1 MPTKTISVSADN
13 PQAASGQDAGQ
24 SGLGMVGAL
33 VQSFNALLRLVA
45 NAAYSAAAVA
55 IATVT
60 TQVKTTA
67 TLTYL
72 ISGVF
77 KTKAATD
84 NFWTVAILQ
93 AASGFAVIPIGS
105 AAMFLFLID
114 AAGVASVIQ
123 GPVGV
128 GAAPAVPADTIPE
141 DKCIAGTCKVVS
153 ASATF
158 TPGTDAWNKAGLA
171 FTFADGYD
179 ASLVG
184 AYRITTRV

>member
-1 MPTKTISVSADN
+1 MATKTTMVTADFLR
-13 PQAASGQDAGQ
+13 AATGQDAGS

-33 VQSFNALLRLVA
+33 VQSFNALLRLMA
-45 NAAYSAAAVA
+45 NMALSAAAVA
-55 IATVT
+55 IATTT

-67 TLTYL
+67 TFNFL

-84 NFWTVAILQ
+84 QFWTVAIIQ
-93 AASGFAVIPIGS
+93 AAAGFANIPIGS
-105 AAMFLFLID
+105 AAIFLFLID
-114 AAGVASVIQ
+114 AAGVATVIQ

-141 DKCIAGTCKVVS
+141 DRAIVGTCKVVS
-153 ASATF
+153 TSAAF
-158 TPGTDAWNKAGLA
+158 LPGTDAWNKAGLT
-171 FTFADGYD
+171 FTFSDGYD

-184 AYRITTRV
+184 AYRINTR